1 MKELI
6 RPVPIEIVDLGI
18 ETHAQ
23 IEIEEIL
30 LTSFPPIQKT
40 FKIQH

>member
-30 LTSFPPIQKT
+30 LTSFHQ
-40 FKIQH
+40 FKKLF